1 MPNNHLA
8 MMSAPRVRRT
18 MCTAGLC
25 ILLAASGPLAYMPI
39 PAHAA
44 TAETTSELA
53 RLQHQVYDA
62 AETYRT
68 ASANA
73 DALNTQVDG
82 IATEILRI
90 EQEELPRY
98 QQRARN
104 AASTLYK
111 MRLGSG
117 NMLTALFSTDSFM
130 EFVTM
135 GKYLNTVQGEN
146 IAALDELDRVEQEL
160 NGKLESLSLAKDQA
174 VAEQQKAT
182 AALAGAKDAAA
193 QMQRKADGENAAEA
207 AAAAEAARQAAELEA
222 QEAERNPEP
231 QAPAPG
237 TDDGSN
243 GATNEGSQQGSD
255 TGQQG
260 ESGGTATAPVEPT
273 PPTASP
279 DPAPEPAPQPEPEP
293 PSNGGWLSGKA
304 SYYGIGD
311 GFMGGT
317 TANGDI
323 VTETSMGVAMLN
335 VPLGTRVEIR
345 YKGRTVIAVVND
357 RGPYA
362 HGRVIDMQP
371 AVARALNFLSVGVD
385 TVEYRFL

>member
-1 MPNNHLA
+1 MRNNRLSLMNA
-8 MMSAPRVRRT
+8 TWQRRAA
-18 MCTAGLC
+18 CTAGLC
-25 ILLAASGPLAYMPI
+25 ALLVAFEPMTCTPVAAF
-39 PAHAA
+39 AA
-44 TAETTSELA
+44 TTETTSELA
-53 RLQHQVYDA
+53 RLQDQVSTA
-62 AETYRT
+62 AETYRE
-68 ASANA
+68 AVANA
-73 DALNTQVDG
+73 DALNAQVDE

-98 QQRARN
+98 QQRARD

-111 MRLGSG
+111 MRMGSS
-117 NMLTALFSTDSFM
+117 NTLTALFNTETFM

-135 GKYLNTVQGEN
+135 GKYLNTIQSEN
-146 IAALDELDRVEQEL
+146 IAALDELDRIEQDL
-160 NGKLESLSLAKDQA
+160 NGKLDALSEAKDQA
-174 VAEQQKAT
+174 LAEQQKAT
-182 AALAGAKDAAA
+182 SALAGAKDAAA

-207 AAAAEAARQAAELEA
+207 AAAAEAAQQAAALEA
-222 QEAERNPEP
+222 QEAQRNPGAQQPTTESQGTQGEGTAGAGQSGATDGGAESP
-231 QAPAPG
+231 SEPAP
-237 TDDGSN
+237 
-243 GATNEGSQQGSD
+243 E
-255 TGQQG
+255 
-260 ESGGTATAPVEPT
+260 T
-273 PPTASP
+273 PSPSP
-279 DPAPEPAPQPEPEP
+279 DPAPTPTPEPEP
-293 PSNGGWLSGKA
+293 EAPSQGGWLSGKA

-317 TANGDI
+317 TASGDI